1 MKKLIFIFAIL
12 LTSCS
17 SLQLEFATLNH
28 VSNRARFTGFTQPQ
42 ILNTNLFSIN
52 APLTNG
58 WLFNNNYGNSWQ
70 YFEFLQFQY
79 QFNGWSIGNNWRFID
94 YAWTPNQFWR
104 YPANRWAFDN
114 WTYNI
119 PPTIRR
125 TPIRPRVQPVPYIR
139 EPRRE
144 RTRITNLDRDVRRL
158 RTRGV
163 SVNVIQNV
171 TDGRRVLNN
180 SPVRTQPAPQ
190 IRRQPTPTRTRTMN
204 TQPEVKRRPVQTQ
217 PQTRVSTSNTR
228 RGKSNIRQ

>member
-1 MKKLIFIFAIL
+1 MKKLIFVFAIL

-114 WTYNI
+114 WVYNI

-125 TPIRPRVQPVPYIR
+125 TPIRPRIKPVPYIR
-139 EPRRE
+139 EPRPN
-144 RTRITNLDRDVRRL
+144 TRVTNLDRDVRRL

-163 SVNVIQNV
+163 SVNVIENV
-171 TDGRRVLNN
+171 TEGRRVLNN
-180 SPVRTQPAPQ
+180 TPVRTQPTPQ

-204 TQPEVKRRPVQTQ
+204 TQPDVKRRPVQVK
-217 PQTRVSTSNTR
+217 PVVNSRKVD
-228 RGKSNIRQ
+228 SNIKQ

>member
-1 MKKLIFIFAIL
+1 MKKIWILTIIFL
-12 LTSCS
+12 SLVSCS
-17 SLQLEFATLNH
+17 SLQFRYSTLNH
-28 VSNRARFTGFTQPQ
+28 VSNRAKFAGFTQPKV
-42 ILNTNLFSIN
+42 LSTDLFSIN

-114 WTYNI
+114 WAYNI

-125 TPIRPRVQPVPYIR
+125 TPIRPRIQPVPYIR

-158 RTRGV
+158 STRGIN
-163 SVNVIQNV
+163 VNVIENV
-171 TDGRRVLNN
+171 KSRKINN
-180 SPVRTQPAPQ
+180 ILTNKEYVENMQ
-190 IRRQPTPTRTRTMN
+190 
-204 TQPEVKRRPVQTQ
+204 K
-217 PQTRVSTSNTR
+217 
-228 RGKSNIRQ
+228 

>member
-1 MKKLIFIFAIL
+1 MKKLLVLFAIF

-58 WLFNNNYGNSWQ
+58 WFNNNNYGNSWA
-70 YFEFLQFQY
+70 YFDFFQY
-79 QFNGWSIGNNWRFID
+79 NNYF
-94 YAWTPNQFWR
+94 WTPNQYWR
-104 YPANRWAFDN
+104 YPANRWTFIDRA
-114 WTYNI
+114 YNI
-119 PPTIRR
+119 PTVVRS
-125 TPIRPRVQPVPYIR
+125 TYVRPKVQPVPNIR

-144 RTRITNLDRDVRRL
+144 RTRVTNLDRDVRRL

-163 SVNVIQNV
+163 SVNVIENV
-171 TDGRRVLNN
+171 IEGRRVLNN
-180 SPVRTQPAPQ
+180 TPVRTQPAPQ

-204 TQPEVKRRPVQTQ
+204 TQPDVKRRPVERRA
-217 PQTRVSTSNTR
+217 QTRVSVNNGR
-228 RGKSNIRQ
+228 RGNSNRKN

>member
-1 MKKLIFIFAIL
+1 MKKLIFILAIL

-17 SLQLEFATLNH
+17 SLQLQLATMNH

-70 YFEFLQFQY
+70 YFEFLQFQS

-94 YAWTPNQFWR
+94 YAWSPNQFWR

-125 TPIRPRVQPVPYIR
+125 TPIRPRVQPVPNIR
-139 EPRRE
+139 EPRP
-144 RTRITNLDRDVRRL
+144 RTRVTNLDRDVRRL

-171 TDGRRVLNN
+171 TEGRRVINN
-180 SPVRTQPAPQ
+180 PPVRTQPAPQ

-204 TQPEVKRRPVQTQ
+204 TQPDVKRRPVQVK
-217 PQTRVSTSNTR
+217 PVVNSRKVDSNR
-228 RGKSNIRQ
+228 KQ